1 MNLTLELLMEKAN
14 FKPNSVQEEAIKH
27 LDGPLFLA
35 AGPGSGKTR
44 VLLWRAVNLIVF
56 HQVKPEELFLST
68 FTEKAAKQLKQG
80 LLTLLGTV
88 TNETGQN
95 YDLSQMYIGT
105 VHSLCQRLLNE
116 RRLAQTGRRKRPP
129 ILLDELDQY
138 IHLNRNSF
146 WDSVVREVEFPTRQ
160 ALFAKINEFFIG
172 KDSESKHKAVE
183 NCISFF
189 NRISEESIS
198 TEALA
203 ESPDEMIR
211 LLSKIYSSYLKS
223 LHTDKRKMVDFSLL
237 QREALQLI
245 SEIPTS
251 KALFKHIIIDEY
263 QDTNS
268 IQEKIFFQLA
278 ADCKNI
284 CVVGDDNQALY
295 RFRGATVEN
304 FVLFPTRC
312 VEKFNTSPKCLALNI
327 NYRSRK
333 NIVSFYTKFIE
344 KVDWRHSVKPNA
356 YYRVVDKNVQPNSL
370 DAGPSVVLAET
381 ADSNDVYKETA
392 KFVSRLLAEKKV
404 SDPNQIAFLFPSLK
418 TVHCGRMKTAL
429 EEEGLLV
436 YAPRAGKFLDM
447 DEPTLI
453 TGLLLHIFGQPV
465 RDPKFN
471 YGDNKDFH
479 DWLDRSYDHAMEIQA
494 NDPSLTQFIQ
504 DKLEEMEIVRSDYLI
519 LVKSASDHGIPLT
532 EVYEPS
538 IHKKRFANTLGIS
551 TEVRNSL
558 LYKLDKVVLHR
569 KETGRPLSVK
579 QIINRVT
586 TLDWNLLDL
595 FYRFSGFSE
604 MKQWFDLAEAGTDEG
619 PICNLALMSQYLSRF
634 VDQYYSLIGG
644 SSLVDDQFQQVLFSS
659 YLGALFRRGESEYE
673 DANDP
678 FPKGRIPFLTIHQ
691 AKGLEFPVV
700 VFGNPGKGKD
710 KPQLNETLIRPFVEG
725 DLEPLDRVP
734 IYDTMRLYYVALSRA
749 QNLLIIPHYH
759 GKGRK
764 QHYHPLIREL
774 ITDGTVPE
782 IGSINFSQI
791 PMAKPEENEVY
802 RVYSYTSDFLSY
814 QDCPRKYM
822 LFRKYGFAPAR
833 TTTMFFGQLVHQTLE
848 DLHLRLIE
856 ERKAE
861 LNGR

>member
-14 FKPNSVQEEAIKH
+14 FKPNPVQEEAIKH

-56 HQVKPEELFLST
+56 HQVKPEEIFLST

-80 LLTLLGTV
+80 LLTLLGIV

-116 RRLAQTGRRKRPP
+116 RRLALTGQKKRPP

-138 IHLNRNSF
+138 IHLQRNAF
-146 WDSVVREVEFPTRQ
+146 WDSVVNELDFPSKQ
-160 ALFAKINEFFIG
+160 ALFAVINQFFI
-172 KDSESKHKAVE
+172 DNTSESKHKAVE

-189 NRISEESIS
+189 NRLSEESIS

-203 ESPDEMIR
+203 ESPNETMR
-211 LLSKIYSSYLKS
+211 LLSRIYSSYLKS
-223 LHTDKRKMVDFSLL
+223 LNTEKRKMVDFSIL
-237 QREALQLI
+237 QQEALHLI

-268 IQEKIFFQLA
+268 IQEKLFFQLA
-278 ADCKNI
+278 ADYKNI
-284 CVVGDDNQALY
+284 CVVGDDDQALY

-312 VEKFNTSPKCLALNI
+312 MEKLNTSPKCLALNI

-333 NIVSFYTKFIE
+333 NIVNFYTKFIE
-344 KVDWRHSVKPNA
+344 KVDWRHIVKPDA
-356 YYRVVDKNVQPNSL
+356 YYRVVDKNVQPNSN
-370 DAGPSVVLAET
+370 DGMPSVVLAHT
-381 ADSNDVYKETA
+381 ADSNEVYKETA
-392 KFVSRLLAEKKV
+392 KFVSRLLEEKKV

-418 TVHCGRMKTAL
+418 TVHCGRMKLAL

-436 YAPRAGKFLDM
+436 YAPRAGRFLDM
-447 DEPTLI
+447 NEPTLI
-453 TGLLLHIFGQPV
+453 TGLLLHIFGQPI
-465 RDPKFN
+465 RDPKYN
-471 YGDNKDFH
+471 YGDNRDFH
-479 DWLDRSYDHAMEIQA
+479 DWLDRCYDQAMNIQA
-494 NDPSLTQFIQ
+494 GDPSLTQFIQ
-504 DKLEEMEIVRSDYLI
+504 DKREEMEIVKKDYLI
-519 LVKSASDHGIPLT
+519 LEKSANDHGIPLT
-532 EVYEPS
+532 GIYEPS
-538 IHKKRFANTLGIS
+538 IHKKIFATTLGIS
-551 TEVRNSL
+551 NEVKNSF
-558 LYKLDKVVLHR
+558 LYKLDNAVQQR
-569 KETGRPLSVK
+569 KENGRPLTVK

-604 MKQWFDLAEAGTDEG
+604 MKKWFDLAESGTDEG
-619 PICNLALMSQYLSRF
+619 PICNLSLMSQYLSRF
-634 VDQYYSLIGG
+634 VDQYYGLIGG
-644 SSLVDDQFQQVLFSS
+644 SSLVNDRFQQVLFSS

-710 KPQLNETLIRPFVEG
+710 KPQRNETLIRPFVAG

-734 IYDTMRLYYVALSRA
+734 TYDTMRLFYVALSRA

-759 GKGRK
+759 GKGK
-764 QHYHPLIREL
+764 SQHYNPLIREL
-774 ITDGTVPE
+774 ITDGTVPK
-782 IGSINFSQI
+782 IGSINIDDI
-791 PMAKPEENEVY
+791 PEAKPEDNEVY

-856 ERKAE
+856 ERKAAF
-861 LNGR
+861 NGR